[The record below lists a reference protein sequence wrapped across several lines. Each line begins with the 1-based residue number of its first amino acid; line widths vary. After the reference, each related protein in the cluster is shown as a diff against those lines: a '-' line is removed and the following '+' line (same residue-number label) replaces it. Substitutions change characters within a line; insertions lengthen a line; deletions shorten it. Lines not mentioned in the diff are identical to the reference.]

1 MILPLDKPDSP
12 YNCLSGIYMEI
23 RINCFLWASTV
34 DQITTHDERWDNNK
48 LEKWKSK
55 RKCQKVFY
63 KWLVRLNFH
72 SSGVPTFIFSYW
84 LQCMKWI
91 LLYFDKL
98 QTSKSS
104 SLVITYITFENASLK
119 SFCNSLWEFLF
130 SKNVWKCPS
139 SREKKTKVYRE
150 QVTKR

>member
-12 YNCLSGIYMEI
+12 NNCLSGIYMEI

-34 DQITTHDERWDNNK
+34 DQITTHDEIWDNSK

-55 RKCQKVFY
+55 WKCQKVSY

-72 SSGVPTFIFSYW
+72 SSRSPTVIFSYW

-104 SLVITYITFENASLK
+104 SLVITYLTFKNASLD
-119 SFCNSLWEFLF
+119 SFCNSLWKLLF
-130 SKNVWKCPS
+130 SKYVWKCLS
-139 SREKKTKVYRE
+139 LIEKRPKSIERK
-150 QVTKR
+150 